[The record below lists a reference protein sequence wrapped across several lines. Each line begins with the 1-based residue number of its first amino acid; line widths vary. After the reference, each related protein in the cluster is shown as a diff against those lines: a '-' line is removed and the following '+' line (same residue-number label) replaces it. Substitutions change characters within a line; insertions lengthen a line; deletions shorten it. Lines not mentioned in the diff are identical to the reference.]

1 MFESHYRHTF
11 FWILVILAILGRGLY
26 DYYTLGLKEIYK
38 IDAKTLLYL
47 LSISYRFKPR
57 VLTRANAASQRR

>member
-11 FWILVILAILGRGLY
+11 FRILVILAISECGLH
-26 DYYTLGLKEIYK
+26 DYYTLGLKEVCE